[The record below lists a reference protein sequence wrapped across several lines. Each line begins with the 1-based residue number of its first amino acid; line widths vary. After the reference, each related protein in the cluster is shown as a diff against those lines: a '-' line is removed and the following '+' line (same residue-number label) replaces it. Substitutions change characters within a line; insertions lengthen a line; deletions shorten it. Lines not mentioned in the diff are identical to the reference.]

1 MLLHGFTDS
10 PFPCLHCC
18 LKLSVK
24 IPRSIVSSTAQRSS
38 ERLGTDRPV
47 PQLGLRAGSLCHFC
61 AWHTNGKA
69 TNPLMPSSQD
79 DGEQQH
85 QKRVSGEHVP
95 QQPGLCRGRPTVLSL
110 FQLLLWVPVS
120 LPY

>member
-1 MLLHGFTDS
+1 
-10 PFPCLHCC
+10 
-18 LKLSVK
+18 
-24 IPRSIVSSTAQRSS
+24 
-38 ERLGTDRPV
+38 
-47 PQLGLRAGSLCHFC
+47 
-61 AWHTNGKA
+61 
-69 TNPLMPSSQD
+69 MPSSQE